1 MIRVLIV
8 DDHAIMRRGLKEVL
22 ADEFADLYVGE
33 AENSRA
39 ALDLILS
46 QEWNILLLDINLPR
60 RNGLELLEEVK
71 RLRPNMP
78 VLVLSQYPEEEFAIR
93 SYRLGAAGYLH
104 KSRAAD
110 ELLAAVK
117 KALSG
122 GKYVTPSLAEKL
134 AAALGSDV
142 QLVPHES
149 LSGREFQVLR
159 MIASGLTIKEIASA
173 LSLSEKTIG
182 TYRSRISQKL
192 GLGTNV
198 ELTQRFRKVAEASLG
213 KCLGMGGVRR
223 LQGIFGL
230 GEHFRFGGFGLSDTI
245 S

>member
-22 ADEFADLYVGE
+22 ADQFSDLFVGE
-33 AENSRA
+33 AENSRTT
-39 ALDLILS
+39 LELIHS
-46 QEWNILLLDINLPR
+46 REWDILLLDINLPS

-71 RLRPNMP
+71 RLRPNLP

-104 KSRAAD
+104 KGRAAE

-117 KALSG
+117 RALAG

-134 AAALGSDV
+134 AVALGTDV
-142 QLVPHES
+142 QQLPHEN

-159 MIASGLTIKEIASA
+159 MIASGSTIKEIASA

-192 GLGTNV
+192 GLSTNV
-198 ELTQRFRKVAEASLG
+198 ELTRYAMQH
-213 KCLGMGGVRR
+213 R
-223 LQGIFGL
+223 LV
-230 GEHFRFGGFGLSDTI
+230 D
-245 S
+245 